1 MSDHQGSTVLLE
13 FIAGCVA
20 GFSKIYS
27 GQPFDIVKVRL
38 QSMTGSAKPSPLA
51 IASDIIKNE
60 GGVRALWKGSLP
72 PLLGVGLMAS
82 IQFGVNE
89 NVKKAFIRKNGGA
102 KMTNDQLFIAGGLA
116 GLANT
121 IVSASAEH
129 FRIRIQTQ
137 PRDNPIY
144 KGSIDCMKQIYGN
157 YGIRGVYKGLVPTLF
172 RDGIGYAVYFMMYS
186 NLLSLFAP
194 GEARR
199 DIHLAKIG
207 AAGSL
212 SGILLWT
219 SAFPFDVIKT
229 RIQTDNLKTPQYS
242 SMKDAF
248 VKTYQA
254 QGIKAFYKGY
264 IPCFFRA
271 IPVNGIVFMLYEF
284 LHRTFI
290 DKVPTKKL
298 ALAV

>member
-1 MSDHQGSTVLLE
+1 
-13 FIAGCVA
+13 
-20 GFSKIYS
+20 
-27 GQPFDIVKVRL
+27 
-38 QSMTGSAKPSPLA
+38 
-51 IASDIIKNE
+51 
-60 GGVRALWKGSLP
+60 
-72 PLLGVGLMAS
+72 MAS

-89 NVKKAFIRKNGGA
+89 NVKKHFIRKNGGK
-102 KMTNDQLFIAGGLA
+102 KMTTDQLFVAGGLA
-116 GLANT
+116 GIANT

-157 YGIRGVYKGLVPTLF
+157 YGIRGVYRGLVPTLF
-172 RDGIGYAVYFMMYS
+172 RDGIGYAVYFTMYS
-186 NLLSLFAP
+186 KLLEIFAP
-194 GEARR
+194 GQARS

-219 SAFPFDVIKT
+219 SAFPFDVVKT
-229 RIQTDNLKTPQYS
+229 RIQTDNMAVPQYKG
-242 SMKDAF
+242 MMDAF
-248 VKTYQA
+248 RKTYQTG
-254 QGIKAFYKGY
+254 GISAFYKGY

-284 LHRTFI
+284 LHRKFI
-290 DKVPTKKL
+290 APPQPKPL